1 MAHKNRKHRESFAD
15 KVRDTLKVCSTI
27 VLIMGCVY
35 FGVLILAD
43 KHVKKVN
50 SNLQDQ
56 FSTAQSTITDTPVS
70 TATETPQ
77 QLASAATAAPTDA
90 VTQAPTDVPQ
100 ATATAVPAQ
109 QGANNLAPVVTQPT
123 EPVLQPQFEQ
133 LYAQNNDLIGW
144 IKAGKDIDLPV
155 LYRDN
160 EFYMDHDFYG
170 AYSSA
175 GSIFLDERN
184 NPNMSDDH
192 MLIYGHN
199 MKNGSMFGTLKA
211 YRDVAYLRQYPII
224 SLQYAWESE
233 PRKYVLVSL
242 FDASMTPSDP
252 SYIKITEFN
261 FDTPDE
267 KQSFIDAML
276 AKSTY
281 DIPLDVDADDQLI
294 TLVTCSYTHDDG
306 RYLLTARL
314 LREDETEEQIMQ
326 LFEQVQQ

>member
-1 MAHKNRKHRESFAD
+1 MAHKNRNHRESFAD

-35 FGVLILAD
+35 FGVLFLAD
-43 KHVKKVN
+43 RHVKKVN
-50 SNLQDQ
+50 NDLQDQ
-56 FSTAQSTITDTPVS
+56 FNTVQSDTSITSEPVL
-70 TATETPQ
+70 TDPPQ
-77 QLASAATAAPTDA
+77 QLASSETDAPTTA
-90 VTQAPTDVPQ
+90 PTEAQPTDVPVQ
-100 ATATAVPAQ
+100 ATQPVPTATDQPA
-109 QGANNLAPVVTQPT
+109 

-133 LYAQNNDLIGW
+133 LYAQNKDLVGW
-144 IKAGKDIDLPV
+144 IKAGADIDLPV

-170 AYSSA
+170 SYSSA
-175 GSIFLDERN
+175 GSIFLDARN
-184 NPNMSDDH
+184 NPDFADDH

-211 YRDVAYLRQYPII
+211 YREVEYLRQYPII

-242 FDASMTPSDP
+242 FDASMTPTDP

-261 FDTPDE
+261 FDTAEE
-267 KQSFIDAML
+267 KQAFIDAML
-276 AKSTY
+276 RKSVY
-281 DIPLDVDADDQLI
+281 DIPLDVTADDQLI

-314 LREDETEEQIMQ
+314 LREGETEEEIMK

>member
-1 MAHKNRKHRESFAD
+1 MAHKHRKHRESFAD

-35 FGVLILAD
+35 FGVLFLAD
-43 KHVKKVN
+43 RHVNNVN
-50 SNLQDQ
+50 SGLQDQ
-56 FSTAQSTITDTPVS
+56 FNTVQSDVTSAPDTTVTDQ
-70 TATETPQ
+70 PQ
-77 QLASAATAAPTDA
+77 QFASATTVQPTDA
-90 VTQAPTDVPQ
+90 P
-100 ATATAVPAQ
+100 TATPEPAGTAIPAQ
-109 QGANNLAPVVTQPT
+109 QSTETAPVVVT
-123 EPVLQPQFEQ
+123 EPVLQPQFEA
-133 LYAQNNDLIGW
+133 LYAQNSDLVGW
-144 IKAGKDIDLPV
+144 IKTGESIDLPV

-184 NPNMSDDH
+184 NVDFSDDH

-211 YRDVAYLRQYPII
+211 YREVSYLRQYPII

-261 FDTPDE
+261 FDTPEE
-267 KQSFIDAML
+267 KQEFIDAML
-276 AKSTY
+276 RKSTY
-281 DIPLDVDADDQLI
+281 DIPLEVNADDQLI

-306 RYLLTARL
+306 RYLLMARQ

>member
-1 MAHKNRKHRESFAD
+1 MAHKNRKHRECFAD

-56 FSTAQSTITDTPVS
+56 FSTAQNTVTELP
-70 TATETPQ
+70 TATQAPQ
-77 QLASAATAAPTDA
+77 QLASAATNVPTA
-90 VTQAPTDVPQ
+90 EPT
-100 ATATAVPAQ
+100 ATAEPADTAVPAQ
-109 QGANNLAPVVTQPT
+109 QNLDAQQPVVTEPAV
-123 EPVLQPQFEQ
+123 PVLQPQFEQ
-133 LYAQNNDLIGW
+133 LYAQNSDLIGW
-144 IKAGKDIDLPV
+144 IKAAKDIDLPI
-155 LYRDN
+155 LYRNN

-184 NPNMSDDH
+184 NPDMSDDH

-211 YRDVAYLRQYPII
+211 YRDVSFLRQYPII
-224 SLQYAWESE
+224 SVQYAWESE

-252 SYIKITEFN
+252 SYIKITRFN

-306 RYLLTARL
+306 RYLLTARQ

-326 LFEQVQQ
+326 LFSQVQQ

>member
-15 KVRDTLKVCSTI
+15 KLRDTLKVCSTI

-35 FGVLILAD
+35 FGVLIMAD

-50 SNLQDQ
+50 TDLQDQ
-56 FSTAQSTITDTPVS
+56 FSTAQGVVTQLPAA
-70 TATETPQ
+70 TATQPPQ
-77 QLASAATAAPTDA
+77 QLASAATNAPTD
-90 VTQAPTDVPQ
+90 APTDVP
-100 ATATAVPAQ
+100 TAEPADTAVPAQ
-109 QGANNLAPVVTQPT
+109 QSLDTQQTVTN
-123 EPVLQPQFEQ
+123 EPAVAVLQPQFEL

-184 NPNMSDDH
+184 SSDMSDDH

-211 YRDVAYLRQYPII
+211 YREVSYLRQYPII

-242 FDASMTPSDP
+242 FDASMTPTDP

-261 FDTPDE
+261 FDTAEE
-267 KQSFIDAML
+267 KQNFIDAML
-276 AKSTY
+276 RKSTY
-281 DIPLDVDADDQLI
+281 DIPLDVTADDQII